1 MDVPSIKN
9 NLISGVMD
17 FDKSKYVWKSD
28 LPVPEESIYLRFK
41 YKRTKEKKH
50 QSFLYNKK
58 QYYNSIEFSIRFYD
72 EMVFVVNNNREDTYY
87 P

>member
-41 YKRTKEKKH
+41 YKRTKEKNTNLFCTTKNNIIIV
-50 QSFLYNKK
+50 Q
-58 QYYNSIEFSIRFYD
+58 NSQ
-72 EMVFVVNNNREDTYY
+72 
-87 P
+87 